1 MYKRQVKAP
10 GRAGTA
16 PGVGAAASSPLRI
29 DTSTVITDDSGARRR
44 PAVIAKPLGGPDVGT
59 HYDLGMA
66 YKEMGLYEEA
76 IKEFAM
82 VREAPAGRDRA
93 VQCYLM
99 IGLCQAERGRLS
111 EAVDEFKA
119 GLYVD
124 HIIEREAMA
133 LYFELGAAYEALG
146 DVREALYYFEKVHKR
161 EPRFRDVDR
170 RIEALKSGEVA
181 VPRNGRSRSGGNPST
196 GEGEDSGDDALR
208 AIDSLGEPPA

>member
-1 MYKRQVKAP
+1 
-10 GRAGTA
+10 
-16 PGVGAAASSPLRI
+16 
-29 DTSTVITDDSGARRR
+29 
-44 PAVIAKPLGGPDVGT
+44 
-59 HYDLGMA
+59 MA

-99 IGLCQAERGRLS
+99 IGLCQAERGRLA

-124 HIIEREAMA
+124 HITEREAMA

-161 EPRFRDVDR
+161 ETRFRDVDR
-170 RIEALKSGEVA
+170 RIVALRSGEA
-181 VPRNGRSRSGGNPST
+181 AATPRNGRARSVGSPA
-196 GEGEDSGDDALR
+196 GEGDDSGDDALR
-208 AIDSLGEPPA
+208 AIDSLGEPSP